1 MGYRHLAWDAATIH
15 KSKHA
20 QARPT
25 GDLMKIAHEAPF
37 RSNVLRPAFK
47 LGVRTTS
54 FLLPCLLLAL
64 TGCGMGPVTNGPTP
78 GGLVSGL
85 SGVVHGGQ
93 SPVTSSLIRLM
104 APGTTGYGSA
114 PSVLATTTSNSVTGA
129 FTLPTYTC
137 PTPDQLV
144 YIEASGGNPGAGTNV
159 ALDEVALLG
168 NCSTL
173 SGNTKVVISEVTT
186 VAAAY
191 ALAPFAS
198 VTATTVNIGTTSTNI
213 TGLNNAFGPANNLV
227 SYSTGVANGTTA
239 LPNMVLP
246 TQLLNTIANIL
257 SACVNTTV
265 STPTACST
273 LFSDTTVG
281 GVAPIN
287 TFQAALN
294 IALHPGANVSG
305 TTGLYSLASTSPP
318 FQPAMTSASAPNDF
332 TLAIGYTNAG
342 IATYGTIDIAIDSKG
357 NAWVS
362 DFNTTSTLTGLI
374 EISPAGVFLS
384 PANGFGTSTL
394 KPSVGIGVD
403 QNGLIWV
410 ANNNGSA
417 DTAFNPDGSVY
428 GNYTGIIGPNGLAID
443 GKGDIWTSTGGTCCN
458 TFQELVN
465 NLPTGYTLAPS
476 FTASSV
482 FGTGI
487 CITPTT
493 LYVTG
498 AGHPA
503 YGVSPQVTIVN
514 LSNTTVSGTITPDSG
529 GASLSGCAVDHAGR
543 LYLPDNGAYNGVEV
557 YSSAGALV
565 TQFAVPTNATYYP
578 SPQEM
583 VVDGLGNS
591 LVTTYTYYQPNN
603 GATNYPAG
611 FFTFN
616 SSGTL
621 TSPTSGYYPITGA
634 SSASGYGGFAG
645 LTPVIITDPGGV
657 AVDGSGNLWFAGTN
671 NGSTLPNYVTE
682 VIGIAAPV
690 VTPKATAITNNTT
703 GLRP

>member
-1 MGYRHLAWDAATIH
+1 
-15 KSKHA
+15 
-20 QARPT
+20 
-25 GDLMKIAHEAPF
+25 MKITHEAPF
-37 RSNVLRPAFK
+37 CSNVLRPAVK
-47 LGVRTTS
+47 LGVRATS
-54 FLLPCLLLAL
+54 FVLPCLLLAL
-64 TGCGMGPVTNGPTP
+64 TGCGMGPLTTGPTP

-93 SPVTSSLIRLM
+93 NPITSSVIRLM
-104 APGTTGYGSA
+104 APATNGYGGT
-114 PSVLATTTSNSVTGA
+114 PSVLATTSSDPVTGA
-129 FTLPTYTC
+129 FTLPSYKC

-144 YIEASGGNPGAGTNV
+144 YIEASGGNPGAGNNV
-159 ALDEVALLG
+159 AIDEVALLG

-173 SGNTKVVISEVTT
+173 SSNTKVVISEVTT

-227 SYSTGVANGTTA
+227 SYTTGAANGATA
-239 LPNMVLP
+239 VPNMVLP

-257 SACVNTTV
+257 SACVNTTAT
-265 STPTACST
+265 TPMACST
-273 LFSDTTVG
+273 LFTDTTVG

-305 TTGLYSLASTSPP
+305 TTGLYSLASTNPP

-342 IATYGTIDIAIDSKG
+342 IAAYGTIDVAIDSKG
-357 NAWVS
+357 NAWIS

-384 PANGFGTSTL
+384 PANGYGTTVL

-410 ANNNGSA
+410 GNNNA
-417 DTAFNPDGSVY
+417 ALATAFNPDGSVNSSY
-428 GNYTGIIGPNGLAID
+428 SVIGDNGLAID
-443 GKGDIWTSTGGTCCN
+443 GKGDIWVSTGGN
-458 TFQELVN
+458 NNNQFQELIN
-465 NLPTGYTLAPS
+465 NLPNPYTLAPT
-476 FTASSV
+476 FTAASH

-487 CITPTT
+487 CITPTVVYET
-493 LYVTG
+493 AAG
-498 AGHPA
+498 AQGE
-503 YGVSPQVTIVN
+503 SSKVTIVT
-514 LSNTTVSGTITPDSG
+514 LSTGTITATINPDNGGSG
-529 GASLSGCAVDHAGR
+529 LTGCAVDHAGN
-543 LYLPDNGAYNGVEV
+543 LYLADFGAYNGVEV
-557 YSSAGALV
+557 YNSSGTFV
-565 TQFAVPTNATYYP
+565 TQFAVPNSTTVAS

-583 VVDGLGNS
+583 VIDGLGNS
-591 LVTTYTYYQPNN
+591 LVATYSYNRTNS
-603 GATNYPAG
+603 GATGYPGG

-621 TSPTSGYYPITGA
+621 TSPTTGYYPISGA
-634 SSASGYGGFAG
+634 SSTSGYGGFAG
-645 LTPVIITDPGGV
+645 LTPVVITGPGGV

-671 NGSTLPNYVTE
+671 NGFTAVPNYVTE

-690 VTPKATAITNNTT
+690 VTPKATAITSNTT